1 MKEMTI
7 NDIDIKG
14 ITVSLYHFR
23 KKPDHLKAKYKNIE
37 RILKRRR
44 LVNPDFIELYY
55 KIQSENSIEENE
67 LRMLW
72 DRLTGDDKEFFSY
85 ILNNVKDLP
94 SQINSKK
101 INIIVSKYFND
112 IYLKMKLL
120 EDGIKAGSI
129 NPGLI
134 DEYVNLIEKL
144 TNSGQFNKMTASR
157 MIRLI
162 KHSE

>member
-55 KIQSENSIEENE
+55 KIQSENSIEESE

-85 ILNNVKDLP
+85 ILNNVKDLH

-101 INIIVSKYFND
+101 INIIVY
-112 IYLKMKLL
+112 I
-120 EDGIKAGSI
+120 
-129 NPGLI
+129 
-134 DEYVNLIEKL
+134 
-144 TNSGQFNKMTASR
+144 
-157 MIRLI
+157 
-162 KHSE
+162 

>member
-1 MKEMTI
+1 
-7 NDIDIKG
+7 
-14 ITVSLYHFR
+14 
-23 KKPDHLKAKYKNIE
+23 
-37 RILKRRR
+37 
-44 LVNPDFIELYY
+44 
-55 KIQSENSIEENE
+55 
-67 LRMLW
+67 MLW

-144 TNSGQFNKMTASR
+144 TNSGQVNKMTASR